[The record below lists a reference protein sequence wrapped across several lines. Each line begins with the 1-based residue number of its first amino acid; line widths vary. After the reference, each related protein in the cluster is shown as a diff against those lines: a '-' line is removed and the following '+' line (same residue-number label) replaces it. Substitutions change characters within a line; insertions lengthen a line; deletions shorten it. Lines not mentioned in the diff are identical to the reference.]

1 MFALIDANNFY
12 VSCERV
18 FQPKLNN
25 KPVIVLSNNDG
36 CAIARSNEAKI
47 IGIKMG
53 APLHMIKNMIS
64 EYDVQLRSA
73 NFTLYGDMS
82 SRFMTIVKRESPNIE
97 VYSIDESFIHIGD
110 YAEVDRWSVELRETV
125 LKELGLPTSIGVART
140 KVLAKL
146 ANSLAKKSG
155 GSFTLRENDE
165 KRVLAS
171 TPVCDVWGIGGQLSA
186 SLMGMG
192 IFTAQQF
199 IQADSNLIRDTF
211 SVVVARIQSE
221 LQGNSVLELE
231 ENKPI
236 RKEILVSRSFGE
248 PVITQQQI
256 NLAVSKFI
264 EDGSRKLRGQES
276 EARLLTVFLKTNR
289 FSKSAKQYSN
299 VIQVKLPYS
308 TSDTETLSHYA
319 QILVERIYR
328 NGYEYKKAGIRLSSL
343 TDANSY
349 QNDLFS
355 NRSSGKIDTV
365 KDSIN
370 IRFGRTTL
378 KSAVLVSKN
387 QSWKMKRNF
396 LSQSYTTNWNQ
407 LPVAI

>member
-1 MFALIDANNFY
+1 M
-12 VSCERV
+12 SCERV

-53 APLHMIKNMIS
+53 APLHMIKKVIS

-82 SRFMTIVKRESPNIE
+82 SRFMTIVERESPNIE

-110 YAEVDRWSVELRETV
+110 YSEVDYWSSQLRKAV
-125 LKELGLPTSIGVART
+125 LKEVGLPTSIGVART

-155 GSFTLRENDE
+155 GSFTLKENDE
-165 KRVLAS
+165 KRVLAA
-171 TPVCDVWGIGGQLSA
+171 TPVSDVWGIGGQLSVR
-186 SLMGMG
+186 LMGMG

-221 LQGNSVLELE
+221 LQGNPVLELE
-231 ENKPI
+231 ESKPV

-248 PVITQQQI
+248 PVITLQQI
-256 NLAVSKFI
+256 NLAISKFI
-264 EDGSRKLRGQES
+264 EEGSRKLRGQRS
-276 EARLLTVFLKTNR
+276 EACLLTVFLKTNR
-289 FSKSAKQYSN
+289 YSKCAKQYNN
-299 VIQVKLPYS
+299 VIQINLPHS
-308 TSDTETLSHYA
+308 TSDTEMLNHYA
-319 QILVERIYR
+319 QLLVERIYR

-343 TDANSY
+343 TDADSY
-349 QNDLFS
+349 QSDLFS
-355 NRSSGKIDTV
+355 NRPSGKIDAV
-365 KDSIN
+365 KDSVN
-370 IRFGRTTL
+370 IRFGRSTL
-378 KSAVLVSKN
+378 KSAALVSNN